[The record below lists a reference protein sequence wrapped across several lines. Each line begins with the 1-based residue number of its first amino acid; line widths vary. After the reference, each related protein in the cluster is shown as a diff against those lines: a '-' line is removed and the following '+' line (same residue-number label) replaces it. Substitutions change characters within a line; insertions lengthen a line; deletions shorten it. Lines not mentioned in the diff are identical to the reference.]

1 MTDIQIVEAAL
12 KQYGRIAYQHRYG
25 GMQDDYELA
34 QKAREAWERIKPRRE
49 RDERQPELFD
59 VEQVGGTP

>member
-1 MTDIQIVEAAL
+1 MTDMQIVEAAL
-12 KQYGRIAYQHRYG
+12 KRYGRIAYQHRYG

-34 QKAREAWERIKPRRE
+34 QKAREAWERIK
-49 RDERQPELFD
+49 QPELFD